1 MRTTKIR
8 AASVWKRTGT
18 LAMALATMI
27 ALGPG
32 LLDAQ
37 AAQDQSQPSQQSTQQ
52 DPAQQNAAGPDAT
65 TQDPLH
71 HPLAAD
77 GQQDN
82 AGQSATPQADAQQN
96 SPATQETTG
105 QNAPAADT
113 PSSNAAQQNQQQN
126 QMTPPPPPP
135 SQNGSRDYDAYANQG
150 RPAVVPPSAPLPQS
164 LAVAGGAIVQV
175 RTSGWLSSDQNV
187 AGDSFTATL
196 AQPIVVDGWVV
207 ARRGQTVIGRVVE
220 AQKAGR
226 VKGVSHLGIALSSL
240 TLVDGQQL
248 NIQTQLM
255 QSTGGTSNGRDAMAV
270 GATTGVG
277 AAIGGAAAGGAGA
290 AIGAGAGL
298 VASIAGVLVTRGRPT
313 VIPPETLL
321 TFQLQTPVTISTAR
335 GAMAFRAVTPADYA
349 NNGPAARP
357 RLLRGPY
364 GYRYPPPYAYYGPGP
379 YYGNYWYGP
388 PVIGFGYYGWH
399 RW

>member
-126 QMTPPPPPP
+126 QMTPPPP

-335 GAMAFRAVTPADYA
+335 GAMAFRAVTPTDYA

>member
-37 AAQDQSQPSQQSTQQ
+37 AAQDQSQPPQQSTQQ
-52 DPAQQNAAGPDAT
+52 DPAQQNAAGPDAA

-126 QMTPPPPPP
+126 QMTPPPP